1 MEQTIQMVLLAVW
14 DWVADLLRDEYFL
27 LWLGLLVGIGS
38 IVNRGVNRLVEAQ
51 RDLGADLEDK
61 LEKLSDKLES
71 LEGITV
77 DSLLTGIHGH
87 IDHKYGESN
96 GEAIRRWLDY
106 RVDYGRSSPHL
117 DEDDARAE
125 ALKEIFKEVKRTAEQ
140 PDKSETDE
148 KP

>member
-1 MEQTIQMVLLAVW
+1 MEQVIQIALLAVW
-14 DWVADLLRDEYFL
+14 DWLADLLRDKYFL
-27 LWLGLLVGIGS
+27 LWLGFLVAMGS
-38 IVNRGVNRLVEAQ
+38 MVHRGVNRLVQAQ
-51 RDLGADLEDK
+51 RDFVVDLGHEF
-61 LEKLSDKLES
+61 EKLSDKPES

-77 DSLLTGIHGH
+77 HGLMTDIHRD
-87 IDHKYGESN
+87 IDYKHGESN

-125 ALKEIFKEVKRTAEQ
+125 ALGEIFDEIKRKAEQ
-140 PDKSETDE
+140 PDKGETDE